1 MLKAALAWR
10 RTPRFHPASL
20 VAPNIGLLG
29 VHLLH
34 LGAREPLLRPALESI
49 LSDVEAGEL
58 RPIVDRTF
66 PLTREGAVD
75 AHDYLHARRN
85 LGKVVLTC

>member
-10 RTPRFHPASL
+10 RTPRFHPVSL
-20 VAPNIGLLG
+20 VEPNIGLLG

-34 LGAREPLLRPALESI
+34 LGAKEPLLRHALEQI
-49 LSDVEAGEL
+49 LSDVAAGEL

-66 PLTREGAVD
+66 PLTCEGAVE
-75 AHDYLHARRN
+75 AHDYLHARKN
-85 LGKVVLTC
+85 LGKVVLAR